1 VKNNTEMPVI
11 SETIVASLPSPE
23 SGNKLHYF
31 SGAFLDG
38 RTAPSG
44 FAVRV
49 TAKGTKSFVL
59 YYRVK
64 GKGYLATLGSWAGNK
79 NAGTLGV
86 SQAIFAAN
94 KLAIDLQ
101 SRQDPRPKR
110 TQRLEALAKE
120 GTIGDILEKF
130 VSQLRGREDNRRRIM
145 RSLKRLAK
153 PIIGEIPAHGD
164 NRIGRGDLDHM
175 MEHITNNYGIEVA
188 QKTIA
193 YLQSAFDWY
202 ASRDAA
208 FVSPL
213 GNDRMRAR
221 PKQRRPLR
229 VLTDEEIGDIL
240 TGIEMIAEPPSYA
253 PFIRSLLIHRPSCHQ
268 VGQTDS
274 SDNSSNTVTSNY
286 FVKVPFN
293 EYAQARRE
301 LDKAIAKTRLREG
314 RPEMTRWTMDDLR
327 HTARELKR
335 HSQAS
340 ADASPSLSTAPSC
353 SRTRATRPSTARA

>member
-1 VKNNTEMPVI
+1 MKNKTEMPVI
-11 SETIVASLPSPE
+11 SETIVANLPAPKK
-23 SGNKLHYF
+23 GDKLHYF
-31 SGAFLDG
+31 SGVFLDG

-64 GKGYLATLGSWAGNK
+64 RKGYLATLGRWAGNE

-86 SQAIFAAN
+86 SQAIVAAN

-101 SRQDPRPKR
+101 SQSKDPRPKR

-120 GTIGDILEKF
+120 RTVGDILEKF

-202 ASRDAA
+202 ALRDAA

-213 GNDRMRAR
+213 DNHRMRAR
-221 PKQRRPLR
+221 PRQRRPLR

-253 PFIRSLLIHRPSCHQ
+253 PFIRSLLIHRPSYHQ
-268 VGQTDS
+268 VRQLNS

-286 FVKVPFN
+286 RVKVPFD

-301 LDKAIAKTRLREG
+301 LDKAIAKIRRREG
-314 RPEMTRWTMDDLR
+314 RSEMTRWTMDDLR
-327 HTARELKR
+327 YTARELKR
-335 HSQAS
+335 HSQAF
-340 ADASPSLSTAPSC
+340 ADASQNPSD
-353 SRTRATRPSTARA
+353 